1 MSHTH
6 STERERGG
14 REGGGRGGGGGYLT
28 RVTSSLE
35 SVKRSASVV
44 CSRGT
49 AASSM
54 TNTPDTA
61 LRVFTAATLE
71 RSNASAYR

>member
-6 STERERGG
+6 STRERERE
-14 REGGGRGGGGGYLT
+14 REEGGGRGGYLT